1 MNDEGP
7 TQRKMSIVTWK
18 DVRDDVLKTNKKL
31 GEIIDAINP
40 DDSYKFVKSTYLYG
54 DVFIKHGVA
63 QLLSANN
70 GLIPLSHHSVDKLV
84 QKELLYSSMPLF
96 LILEKD
102 SELFVDTGKRAI
114 PINLFNKGSL
124 SGIYEAMD
132 YMMGRKSDP
141 IWNFSAGSRSIFMLP
156 KITDKAGLEKLRVS
170 YDIPSTIQ
178 IETLSDHWEMFK
190 NIAQSKNFNQ
200 PWQNTIL
207 FFGEKWLL
215 NLKNN
220 SKEWEKFKDYLL
232 GIVWEHANYSIDK
245 IKFNIYWELFTE
257 IISSRRLQP
266 KPYIIDQVKHLLST
280 VAGNFPGF
288 VVMGNSQESAPKKS
302 LQEAFIKN
310 YALKQYIPT
319 IMHACMPQN
328 NIIKPTYVYYSLSIP
343 TVLEGSPIKKTTG
356 TIVNDMREI
365 KLLIET
371 LKNHFKNKPY
381 LEANKIIQNIQ
392 LDFFHYEK
400 DIYNQIRSSD
410 NISVEDSSFS
420 IDKNIYPSRNFCPT
434 SPFYSGCIRIKVPQ
448 SKGA

>member
-1 MNDEGP
+1 M
-7 TQRKMSIVTWK
+7 
-18 DVRDDVLKTNKKL
+18 
-31 GEIIDAINP
+31 
-40 DDSYKFVKSTYLYG
+40 
-54 DVFIKHGVA
+54 
-63 QLLSANN
+63 
-70 GLIPLSHHSVDKLV
+70 
-84 QKELLYSSMPLF
+84 
-96 LILEKD
+96 
-102 SELFVDTGKRAI
+102 
-114 PINLFNKGSL
+114 
-124 SGIYEAMD
+124 
-132 YMMGRKSDP
+132 
-141 IWNFSAGSRSIFMLP
+141 
-156 KITDKAGLEKLRVS
+156 
-170 YDIPSTIQ
+170 
-178 IETLSDHWEMFK
+178 
-190 NIAQSKNFNQ
+190 
-200 PWQNTIL
+200 
-207 FFGEKWLL
+207 
-215 NLKNN
+215 
-220 SKEWEKFKDYLL
+220 
-232 GIVWEHANYSIDK
+232 
-245 IKFNIYWELFTE
+245 FTE

-328 NIIKPTYVYYSLSIP
+328 NIIKQTYVYYSLSIP